1 MADLLILTDS
11 TQDVAIMNVKGR
23 VDSNTAPEL
32 DSALANLLNSDR
44 NKIILNLEAVEYLSS
59 AGLRALVRA
68 LKDAQASGGD
78 LRLASV
84 SQPIEVI
91 LRTVGMLQMFKMY
104 PSEQEAIVG
113 F

>member
-1 MADLLILTDS
+1 MADLLIMTDN
-11 TQDVAIMNVKGR
+11 TQDVAIMSVKGR

-32 DSALANLLNSDR
+32 DSALANLLDSDR

>member
-1 MADLLILTDS
+1 MADLLIVTEN

-32 DSALANLLNSDR
+32 DSALANLLNGDR

-104 PSEQEAIVG
+104 PSEQEAMAG

>member
-1 MADLLILTDS
+1 MADLIIVTDN
-11 TQDVAIMNVKGR
+11 TQNVAIMNVKGR

-32 DSALANLLNSDR
+32 DSALANLLDSDR

>member
-1 MADLLILTDS
+1 MSDLLIVTDN
-11 TQDVAIMNVKGR
+11 TQNVAIMNVKGR
-23 VDSNTAPEL
+23 VDSYTAPEL
-32 DSALANLLNSDR
+32 DNALANLLNNNK
-44 NKIILNLEAVEYLSS
+44 NKIVLNLEAVEFLSS
-59 AGLRALVRA
+59 AGLRALVKA
-68 LKDAQASGGD
+68 LKNAQNSGGD

-104 PSEQEAIVG
+104 PSEQEAMTG